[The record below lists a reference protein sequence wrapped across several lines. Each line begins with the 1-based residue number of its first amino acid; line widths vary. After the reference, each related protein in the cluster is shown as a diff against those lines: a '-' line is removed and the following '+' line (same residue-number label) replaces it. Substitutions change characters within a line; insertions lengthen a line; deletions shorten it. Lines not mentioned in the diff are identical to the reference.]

1 MPAVVEIAK
10 RGKLVVGEPYFTPG
24 PPILLDRKG
33 LDEAGA
39 GDLAVV
45 DSDRRGRARLERVLG
60 RADAIEAVL
69 EGLLVDKGARA
80 PFELHTPRYAP
91 QSHDGRVD
99 LRDQLTFT
107 IDPETAQD
115 FDDAIAVRPEGEG
128 GLRAWVH
135 IADVSYFVPAGSP
148 LEDGAAGRA
157 LSTYVPGLVAPMLP
171 HELAD
176 DLCSLRPHQDRLCVT
191 VEVPF
196 EGPKL
201 VQGEP
206 VFYRSVIRSRE
217 RFTYGR
223 VEEILGGRASTEPEL
238 AAALAD
244 AERLARFLRD
254 RRFARGAL
262 RVQSLELAFEFDGRG
277 GVADAR
283 REGEP
288 HAHMLVEELMILA
301 NECVAELLS
310 TRKRPALYRVHEPP
324 EPQSVALLLS
334 RLAELEVP
342 TPPSPE
348 AETMAPHEAARVAA
362 TASELVAEYTVRAK
376 RGEEAFRTLV
386 LRSLKQA
393 RYDPRNLG
401 HSGLASRAYCHF
413 TSPIRRYPDLVVH
426 RALLDE
432 LGVGE
437 SEVPGELAELAEHC
451 SVREREAAEIE
462 YLADELCLA
471 WLLESRL
478 FELGW
483 EHVFEGEIVSVI
495 PGGLFA
501 RFGEVFE
508 GFVPARRL
516 ADDYY
521 ELDELA
527 TALVGRRRGRR
538 FRLGDPI
545 EVQVADIRRSEGKV
559 ELALPHAGKDRRTGK
574 VGRRR

>member
-1 MPAVVEIAK
+1 VVS
-10 RGKLVVGEPYFTPG
+10 
-24 PPILLDRKG
+24 
-33 LDEAGA
+33 
-39 GDLAVV
+39 
-45 DSDRRGRARLERVLG
+45 SDRRGRARLERVLG
-60 RADAIEAVL
+60 RADSIEAVL
-69 EGLLVDKGARA
+69 EGLLVEKGARVR
-80 PFELHTPRYAP
+80 FEPHSPPEASLE
-91 QSHDGRVD
+91 GRVD

-107 IDPETAQD
+107 IDPETAKD
-115 FDDAIAVRPEGEG
+115 FDDAIAVRPDGD

-148 LEDGAAGRA
+148 LDHGAADRA

-176 DLCSLRPHQDRLCVT
+176 DLCSLRPHLDRLCVT

-196 EGPKL
+196 QGPQL

-223 VEEILGGRASTEPEL
+223 VEEILAGRASAEPEL
-238 AAALAD
+238 AAALGH
-244 AERLARFLRD
+244 AERLAQFLRD

-262 RVQSLELAFEFDGRG
+262 RVQGLELAFEFDGEG

-310 TRKRPALYRVHEPP
+310 SRKRPALYRVHEPP
-324 EPQSVALLLS
+324 EPQSVELLLS
-334 RLAELEVP
+334 RLAELEIP

-348 AETMAPHEAARVAA
+348 AETMTPREAARVAA
-362 TASELVAEYTVRAK
+362 ASSELVAEYTARSK

-401 HSGLASRAYCHF
+401 HSGLASGAYCHF

-437 SEVPGELAELAEHC
+437 SEVAGDLGELAEHC

-471 WLLESRL
+471 WLLEARL

-483 EHVFEGEIVSVI
+483 EHTFEGEIIGLI

-508 GFVPARRL
+508 GFLPARRL
-516 ADDYY
+516 TDDYY
-521 ELDELA
+521 ELDEPA
-527 TALVGRRRGRR
+527 TALVGRRRSRR

-545 EVQVADIRRSEGKV
+545 DVRVADIRRSEGKV
-559 ELALPHAGKDRRTGK
+559 ELAPAGGTNRNSGK
-574 VGRRR
+574 VGRPR